1 LLIVKNI
8 LERALPESYPY
19 KEVVSNTGYVIGLNH
34 DLGKSTQVIPRPPL

>member
-1 LLIVKNI
+1 

-34 DLGKSTQVIPRPPL
+34 DLGKSTQVIPRPTLCR